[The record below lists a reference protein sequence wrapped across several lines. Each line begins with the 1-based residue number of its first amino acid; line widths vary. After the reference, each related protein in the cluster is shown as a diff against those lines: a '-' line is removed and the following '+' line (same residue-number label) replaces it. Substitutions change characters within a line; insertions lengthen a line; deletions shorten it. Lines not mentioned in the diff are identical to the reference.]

1 VRQGRIEELLKEMAH
16 VRDKANNLLQQRD
29 ARLREADGKVDDAL
43 REKKV
48 ALTEAVKQRLR
59 RLSSTAT
66 II

>member
-1 VRQGRIEELLKEMAH
+1 MRQGRIEELLKEMAH

-48 ALTEAVKQRLR
+48 ALIEAVKQRLR